1 MNKREAI
8 AYGQIALE
16 TMLHSSYVGELNIE
30 NFGIQMREVIKLYPR
45 NIVLDIAKSK
55 LYAEKKLKQL
65 KAGEINERR

>member
-8 AYGQIALE
+8 AYGQITLE
-16 TMLHSSYVGELNIE
+16 TMLHYSYAGELNIE
-30 NFGIQMREVIKLYPR
+30 NFGIQMREVIKIYPR

-65 KAGEINERR
+65 KAGGSIGK